1 MRRINARQL
10 KVGQRVTIRTRDGET
25 LSGILVDKRDWQVGW
40 PVVEDNG
47 IKYGIGYQAEI
58 VSISE
63 PVEAG
68 M

>member
-25 LSGILVDKRDWQVGW
+25 LSGILVDKRDWSVGC